1 MDLSKKQELDIDPK
15 PIQQI
20 NFTGN
25 PARNPIANTTTFLI
39 IKEAKETILEFSK
52 GTVKE
57 WRFYFVLI

>member
-1 MDLSKKQELDIDPK
+1 MDLSKKQELDVDPK

-20 NFTGN
+20 YFTGN

-39 IKEAKETILEFSK
+39 IKEAKETILEVSK

-57 WRFYFVLI
+57 

>member
-1 MDLSKKQELDIDPK
+1 MDLSKKQELDVDPK

-20 NFTGN
+20 YFTGN

-39 IKEAKETILEFSK
+39 IKEAKETILEVSK

>member
-1 MDLSKKQELDIDPK
+1 MDLSKKEELDVDPK

-20 NFTGN
+20 NFKGN

-39 IKEAKETILEFSK
+39 IKEAKETILEVSK

-57 WRFYFVLI
+57 